1 MKTTSQHTENMSNE
15 DIIAIARS
23 IREEDNR
30 RLNVRPWK
38 SRNRIAWYIAVPAA
52 CFIGFVRGYCIH
64 LSSSGDSP
72 QNFAS
77 TVTADTF
84 LAREVA
90 SDTVYQTTNP
100 HRPVRPRPIT
110 ASAPSS
116 TKPTKIGI
124 SVLEDHI
131 RYDLLASSS
140 DRMMY

>member
-15 DIIAIARS
+15 DIIAVARN

-38 SRNRIAWYIAVPAA
+38 SRNRIAWYVAVPAA
-52 CFIGFVRGYCIH
+52 CFIGFVLGYCMH
-64 LSSSGDSP
+64 LSTLGDSP
-72 QNFAS
+72 ENLAS
-77 TVTADTF
+77 AVAADTF
-84 LAREVA
+84 LAREVV

-116 TKPTKIGI
+116 SKPRKIGV
-124 SVLEDHI
+124 SVLEDGI
-131 RYDLLASSS
+131 RYDLLASSP
-140 DRMMY
+140 DRQMY